1 MTEAKTITQVTDAYA
16 RYFELTQDPQAAARL
31 ALAEINNERGKD
43 ITSALCC
50 ISDRIE
56 DIGGAL

>member
-1 MTEAKTITQVTDAYA
+1 MAEAKSIAEVTAAYT
-16 RYFELTQDPQAAARL
+16 RYLALTQDAQVAAVL
-31 ALAEINNERGKD
+31 ALAEITNERGKD

-50 ISDRIE
+50 VSDRIE

>member
-1 MTEAKTITQVTDAYA
+1 MAEAKSIAEVTAAYTRYLEITG
-16 RYFELTQDPQAAARL
+16 DPRAAAVL
-31 ALAEINNERGKD
+31 ALAEVNNERGKD

-50 ISDRIE
+50 ISDRLE